1 MADVF
6 FWRCGKCGSVACPA
20 IGDAVV
26 VIPMAAVV
34 LKNRVR
40 HFAPLARQ
48 RLLAGVGERRERS
61 NA

>member
-1 MADVF
+1 
-6 FWRCGKCGSVACPA
+6 VACPA